1 MSLLAWISALLTLI
15 GLAQAAFGWREVRRF
30 ATQPRH
36 KPSERPP
43 VTILKP
49 LHGDEP
55 LLEDALA
62 SFCRQDYPTWQVIFG
77 VQSAADPALAAVRR
91 VQQRCPDCDIAVV
104 IDPTLHGANH
114 KVGNLINMLSEA
126 KYDVLA
132 ITDSDLHVAPDYLD
146 RIVTPLGLPGTG
158 LVCTLYAGL
167 PATRRLPGLFG
178 ASHIT
183 HSFLPGALLARV
195 LGRQDSLGATMLLRR
210 ATLQRIGGLEALVD
224 HLADDNALGRLV
236 REIGLAIRLTDTVPL
251 TTVPETRLIDLFR
264 HELRWARTIRALVPL
279 HFVASALQYPLA
291 WAALTI
297 LLSGGAAWS
306 LLLFAATWTLR
317 DGIARRID
325 RALGVPTDLPIWLL
339 PMRDLMSVAVMIA
352 SYGGLQVDWRGHELT
367 ADGPAQLPPH
377 AAYAEPKG
385 LSPQ

>member
-1 MSLLAWISALLTLI
+1 MTLLAWITAALTLL
-15 GLAQAAFGWREVRRF
+15 GLAQAAAGWREVRRF
-30 ATQPRH
+30 AARPH
-36 KPSERPP
+36 LAPAERPP
-43 VTILKP
+43 VTVFKP

-62 SFCRQDYPTWQVIFG
+62 SFCRQDYPAWQVIFG
-77 VQSAADPALAAVRR
+77 LQTEADPALAAVRR
-91 VQQRCPDCDIAVV
+91 VQQRHPGCDIAVV
-104 IDPTLHGANH
+104 IDPQRHGANH
-114 KVGNLINMLSEA
+114 KVCNLINMLPHA

-146 RIVTPLGLPGTG
+146 RVVTPLGLPDTG

-167 PATRRLPGLFG
+167 PATRRLPGLLG

-210 ATLQRIGGLEALVD
+210 ATLARIGGLEALVD

-236 REIGLAIRLTDTVPL
+236 REVGLAVRLADTVPL
-251 TTVPETRLIDLFR
+251 TTVPETRLAALFR
-264 HELRWARTIRALVPL
+264 HELRWARTIRVLVPVQ
-279 HFVASALQYPLA
+279 FVASAMQYPLA

-297 LLSGGAAWS
+297 LLAAGAPWS
-306 LLLFAATWTLR
+306 LVLFAAAWAAR
-317 DGIARRID
+317 NAIARGID
-325 RALGVPTDLPIWLL
+325 RALGRPSDIPIWLL
-339 PMRDLMSVAVMIA
+339 PLRDLMSVAVMIA

-367 ADGPAQLPPH
+367 ADGPAKLPPH
-377 AAYAEPKG
+377 AAYAEPEG
-385 LSPQ
+385 LSPR